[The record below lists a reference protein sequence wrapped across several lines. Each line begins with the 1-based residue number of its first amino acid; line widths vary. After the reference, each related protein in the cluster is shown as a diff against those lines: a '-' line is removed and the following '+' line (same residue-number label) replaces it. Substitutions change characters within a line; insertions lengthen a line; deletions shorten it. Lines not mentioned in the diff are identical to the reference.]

1 MLHSAP
7 LLPEETPLVI
17 MADGFLTSPNGK
29 VATGVLRYGRW
40 PVVAVIDSSHAG
52 LMSDQVLGFGK
63 PVPIVDNLAEALKFQ
78 PAALLLGT
86 APQGGGLPTAWQNL
100 IEQAIQA
107 RLHIISGLHDF
118 IADNPEW
125 HRLAKKHQVTIWDVR
140 NTATPEIK
148 ALNRVAQLEKRPSH
162 ARVITMVGSDCAV
175 GKMSV
180 ALELAKAFKVP
191 DIASSHAA
199 LMVPT
204 GQTGI
209 LIEGWGVPLDRMI
222 GDFMAGAVEA
232 CISRGIE
239 RLALSDPAKTHWLL
253 VEGQGSLLHP
263 GYSGVT
269 MSLLHGSHP
278 DAMILC
284 HKVGGNN
291 VGGDKHIRG
300 GYPVE
305 IPAMPA
311 LIQLY
316 ETAAQWAKD
325 PNKPRARVVGIAVN
339 TSALSET
346 EAVHILSQYK
356 AETGLPVTDPVRYGA
371 AALVEALIAER
382 IELSP

>member
-1 MLHSAP
+1 MLYSAP

-17 MADGFLTSPNGK
+17 MAEGFLTSPNGK

-52 LMSDQVLGFGK
+52 QTTDIVLGFGK
-63 PVPIVDNLAEALKFQ
+63 PVPIVAHLTEALKFQ

-86 APQGGGLPTAWQNL
+86 APQGGGLPTAWKNL

-107 RLHIISGLHDF
+107 RLHVISGLHDF
-118 IADNPEW
+118 IADNPIW
-125 HRLAKKHQVTIWDVR
+125 QSLAKQNQVTLWDVR
-140 NTATPEIK
+140 NTATPEMK
-148 ALNRVAQLEKRPSH
+148 ALNRVAQLTPRPSH
-162 ARVITMVGSDCAV
+162 TRVVTMVGSDCAV

-180 ALELAKAFKVP
+180 ALETAQAFRTSQFS
-191 DIASSHAA
+191 AQHAA

-222 GDFMAGAVEA
+222 GDFMAGAIET
-232 CISRGIE
+232 CISQGID
-239 RLALSDPAKTHWLL
+239 RLTLSDPGKSHWLL

-284 HKVGGNN
+284 HKES
-291 VGGDKHIRG
+291 GDKHIRG

-305 IPAMPA
+305 IPTMQM

-316 ETAAQWAKD
+316 ETAAQWARD
-325 PNKPRARVVGIAVN
+325 PNKPSARVVGIAVN
-339 TSALSET
+339 TSALSES
-346 EAVHILSQYK
+346 EATAILSQYK

-371 AALVEALIAER
+371 ESLVKALIQER
-382 IELSP
+382 NELSL